1 MERSLAKHLIMRYIS
16 KNWLAIILGL
26 AVCYT
31 FGMMWRSTFGDIFPL
46 FLWVLVG
53 WIGAKFASS
62 VGGIAA
68 FLLGWMSRPRVSDS
82 TFSLGLFVFSLIV
95 GGAVGSLIIFLRF
108 IIAII
113 MLVVTLVRVI
123 IALISKKVVIVDEG

>member
-1 MERSLAKHLIMRYIS
+1 MERPLAKHLIMQYIS

-31 FGMMWRSTFGDIFPL
+31 FGILWRSNGDIFPL

-62 VGGIAA
+62 VGGIAT
-68 FLLGWMSRPRVSDS
+68 FLLGWMSRPRTPDS
-82 TFSLGLFVFSLIV
+82 TFSLGLLVFSLIV
-95 GGAVGSLIIFLRF
+95 GGAVGSLVIFLRF
-108 IIAII
+108 IIAIV
-113 MLVVTLVRVI
+113 MLVVTLIRVI
-123 IALISKKVVIVDEG
+123 IALISKKVVVVDEG